1 MSSSCNIKPFTSV
14 NVLPSYGDRTC
25 VISWILS
32 PIYNTS
38 GLYYVN
44 VYKSR
49 DGYTDWYK
57 INPEPIDASLGTVF
71 DKKIFVDKNLANN
84 TQQFVWNYRLEL
96 VKKIILNPT
105 STNPTVRYD
114 LIGST
119 QAFGPHLSL
128 DEAEFSTLR
137 SMLENEILSHDN
149 VNAFLLRPK
158 GTEGKSI
165 YDPTVNRSETM
176 DYLTQEQWGSSMD
189 VESKG
194 QQIIC
199 GFSNPIL
206 ISITLNQIVNT
217 HTDDPSGQGTTVS
230 KEVAFTSYS
239 FPRFIK
245 GDVIV
250 LPDTDERF
258 VFENYTNEYLFKGLF
273 PFKFDGKMR
282 LIPRNQ
288 MEYKLSLERLRNLA
302 I

>member
-1 MSSSCNIKPFTSV
+1 MDCTIKPFTSI

-25 VISWILS
+25 VISWIMS
-32 PIYNTS
+32 SAYNIAGT
-38 GLYYVN
+38 YYVN

-57 INPEPIDASLGTVF
+57 INKEPIDAALGTVF
-71 DKKIFVDKNLANN
+71 DKKSYIDNDLHNN
-84 TQQFVWNYRLEL
+84 TQQFVWNYKLEL
-96 VKKIILNPT
+96 VKKVILNST
-105 STNPTVRYD
+105 STNPLIRYD
-114 LIGST
+114 VISST

-137 SMLENEILSHDN
+137 SMLENEIMTHDN
-149 VNAFLLRPK
+149 IHAFLLRPR

-165 YDPTVNRSETM
+165 YDPTVNRSDTM

-189 VESKG
+189 IESKG
-194 QQIIC
+194 QQIVC

-206 ISITLNQIVNT
+206 ISLTLNQIVNT
-217 HTDDPSGQGTTVS
+217 HTDDQAGQGTTVS
-230 KEVAFTSYS
+230 KEIAFTSYS

-250 LPDTDERF
+250 IPATDERY
-258 VFENYTNEYLFKGLF
+258 VFEGYTNEYLFKGLF
-273 PFKFDGKMR
+273 PFKFDGRMR

-288 MEYKLSLERLRNLA
+288 MEYKVSLDLLRKIA

>member
-1 MSSSCNIKPFTSV
+1 MDCKIKPFTSI

-25 VISWILS
+25 VISWVIS
-32 PIYNTS
+32 PAYTLF
-38 GLYYVN
+38 GTYYVN

-57 INPEPIDASLGTVF
+57 INQEPIDAALGTVF
-71 DKKIFVDKNLANN
+71 DKKIYVDKDLHNN

-96 VKKIILNPT
+96 VKKVVLNPT
-105 STNPTVRYD
+105 TSPTVTYTP
-114 LIGST
+114 ISST

-137 SMLENEILSHDN
+137 SMIENEILSKDN
-149 VNAFLLRPK
+149 IHAFLLRPR

-189 VESKG
+189 VDSKG
-194 QQIIC
+194 QQIMC

-206 ISITLNQIVNT
+206 VSLTLNQIVNT
-217 HTDDPSGQGTTVS
+217 HTDDQAGQGTTIT
-230 KEVAFTSYS
+230 KEIAFTSYS

-250 LPDTDERF
+250 IPDTDERY
-258 VFENYTNEYLFKGLF
+258 VFESYTNEYLFKGLF

-288 MEYKLSLERLRNLA
+288 MEYRVSLDALRKLA